1 MRIRQRQGRG
11 RGAALTHGRIERRTI
26 QVLPAPEKINFPHA
40 ARALGHPE
48 RAALRHLRRGRFP
61 RPHRLW
67 TPRHGLAIAVLR
79 RAGHTNI
86 AECLRWA
93 SYNFNHPLTLLASPD
108 FAGALRLDRTGAD
121 LPVTPGPGS
130 ATYLTEVTRAPVE
143 GVLTLTLLI
152 TRSDRMPEN
161 DPGA

>member
-1 MRIRQRQGRG
+1 VRIRQRQGRG

-48 RAALRHLRRGRFP
+48 RAALRPRRHLHRGRFP

-67 TPRHGLAIAVLR
+67 TPRHGLAIAVLH

-93 SYNFNHPLTLLASPD
+93 SYNFNHPLTPARPHLTLP
-108 FAGALRLDRTGAD
+108 GPCVWTGPELICPRRCNTRPRVCD
-121 LPVTPGPGS
+121 LP
-130 ATYLTEVTRAPVE
+130 
-143 GVLTLTLLI
+143 
-152 TRSDRMPEN
+152 D
-161 DPGA
+161 